1 MGFKS
6 QISYFSLPLSTTEV
20 KKYKDS
26 FSTTAINKQG
36 VGNRRNYYKML
47 IIMEAE

>member
-6 QISYFSLPLSTTEV
+6 QISYFSLTQSGAEV
-20 KKYKDS
+20 KKCKNS
-26 FSTTAINKQG
+26 LSTTAINKQG